1 MKACRTVSEI
11 VEQIM
16 RTIDDEKCRY
26 PADTGAEFF
35 FRGERKNYDAPR
47 PFGTHFDSFLDRYEG
62 YVRHERDIYED
73 ALRLNVVTFRDDRTM
88 CDRLAR
94 MQHYG
99 FPTRI
104 ADISTNALLSAFFA
118 SGGERADAPARDDE
132 DGYIRIL
139 KVARH
144 KMKSFTSDIITAIA
158 HLPLVDADRIVVSDR
173 RGLGL
178 EALAYE
184 VENERAG
191 FRDSPEGGLR
201 HVALSREL
209 QQVWAFKP
217 VLNNPR
223 IKAQGGVFFAFGC
236 RDNKAPLRPTFAPE
250 DYENESAPSY
260 GIKQIGHVRIAAEAK
275 KRIRQEL
282 RLFGM
287 PAETV
292 YPEMENVAE
301 ELAERYKD
309 ENNLE

>member
-11 VEQIM
+11 VEQIA

-47 PFGTHFDSFLDRYEG
+47 PFGTHFDSLLDRYEG

-99 FPTRI
+99 FPTRF

-139 KVARH
+139 KVARP
-144 KMKSFTSDIITAIA
+144 KMKSSR
-158 HLPLVDADRIVVSDR
+158 P
-173 RGLGL
+173 
-178 EALAYE
+178 
-184 VENERAG
+184 
-191 FRDSPEGGLR
+191 SPISRLWMPT
-201 HVALSREL
+201 ALSFPTGAG
-209 QQVWAFKP
+209 WAWRRLRTRSKTSG
-217 VLNNPR
+217 R
-223 IKAQGGVFFAFGC
+223 DFAI
-236 RDNKAPLRPTFAPE
+236 RLRA
-250 DYENESAPSY
+250 
-260 GIKQIGHVRIAAEAK
+260 VC
-275 KRIRQEL
+275 
-282 RLFGM
+282 GM
-287 PAETV
+287 WP
-292 YPEMENVAE
+292 
-301 ELAERYKD
+301 
-309 ENNLE
+309 